1 MEIIKRIGKAKTSKV
16 KKIVKTTPIKTR
28 DLIFSG
34 KALNLFLIL
43 RKAFH

>member
-1 MEIIKRIGKAKTSKV
+1 MEIIKRIGNKTSKV

-34 KALNLFLIL
+34 KALNLFLIPS
-43 RKAFH
+43 